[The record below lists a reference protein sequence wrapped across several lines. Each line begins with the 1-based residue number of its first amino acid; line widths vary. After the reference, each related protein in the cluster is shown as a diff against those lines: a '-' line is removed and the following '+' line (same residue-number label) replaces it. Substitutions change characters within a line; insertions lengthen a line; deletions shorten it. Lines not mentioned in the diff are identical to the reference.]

1 MGLPDEGERKNT
13 KENKEMKRDIYE
25 KIYKLAFAEA
35 NRIHGVLLAGG
46 AYVAYDCKI
55 KDDYAD
61 VIRSYIDLPS
71 EYYSDWRT
79 GMVYDCAVHDV
90 LAGVAEDSSDWV
102 DLMA

>member
-13 KENKEMKRDIYE
+13 KENKEMKRETYE
-25 KIYKLAFAEA
+25 KIYKYAFAEA

-61 VIRSYIDLPS
+61 VIRSYMDLPS
-71 EYYSDWRT
+71 EYYSDWAT
-79 GMVYDCAVHDV
+79 GMIYDVAVHDV

>member
-13 KENKEMKRDIYE
+13 KENKEMTREIHE
-25 KIYKLAFAEA
+25 KIYKYAFAEA
-35 NRIHGVLLAGG
+35 KRIHEVLLTCG
-46 AYVAYDCKI
+46 AYVAHDCKI

-61 VIRSYIDLPS
+61 VIRSYMDLPS

>member
-1 MGLPDEGERKNT
+1 
-13 KENKEMKRDIYE
+13 MKRDIYE

-35 NRIHGVLLAGG
+35 NKIHGALLAGST
-46 AYVAYDCKI
+46 YVACGCKI

-61 VIRSYIDLPS
+61 VIRSYMDLPS

-90 LAGVAEDSSDWV
+90 LVDVVEDSSEWV